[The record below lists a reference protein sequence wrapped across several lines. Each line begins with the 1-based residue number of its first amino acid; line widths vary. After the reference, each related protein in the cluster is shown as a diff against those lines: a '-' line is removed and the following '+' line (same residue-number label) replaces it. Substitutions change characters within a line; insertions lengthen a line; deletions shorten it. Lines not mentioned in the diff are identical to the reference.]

1 MRRVGATILL
11 VVAAIAL
18 PSVGSAQKKKLYQ
31 WRDANG
37 QIHFSETVPP
47 EAANRDR
54 VILNNQGVHVGFEEG
69 EVTPEEASEAQERET
84 AANADK
90 QAKEEIARHDRM
102 LLQTYISVADI
113 EDVRDRRL
121 ELKDSQIKLT
131 ETSLGNLRKKLV
143 DLQTDASSFK
153 PYSTRADAPQIP
165 EVLARDISQ
174 TTSSITSYEQ
184 NLASTSAD
192 RAALKKSFD
201 DDIVR
206 FRELKGE

>member
-47 EAANRDR
+47 EDANRDR
-54 VILNNQGVHVGFEEG
+54 VILNDQGVHVGFEEG

-131 ETSLGNLRKKLV
+131 EASLGNLRKKLV
-143 DLQTDASSFK
+143 DLQTDANNFK

-174 TTSSITSYEQ
+174 TTSSISSYEQ

-201 DDIVR
+201 DDIAR